1 MGRLVMSN
9 YQFAMKYYFAP
20 KTLETDEFQNREDVI
35 DYLNEQITQHLI
47 TAEGLQLSPADTQLV
62 GSLFHVVNDLE
73 RIGDHSENIVEIGS
87 TRKEDKISFSTKAE
101 HEIEDLAAR
110 VTQMLEK
117 SIHIV
122 DKQITDPEIISE
134 VEVLES
140 QVDDLS
146 VALADHHI
154 DRIKNKKCT
163 PKNGMLYLDM
173 LNNLERIADHA
184 DNLATSVSHGE
195 NKGARRVLW

>member
-1 MGRLVMSN
+1 M
-9 YQFAMKYYFAP
+9 
-20 KTLETDEFQNREDVI
+20 
-35 DYLNEQITQHLI
+35 HLI
-47 TAEGLQLSPADTQLV
+47 DVEGLHLNAADTQLV
-62 GSLFHVVNDLE
+62 GALFHVVNDLE
-73 RIGDHSENIVEIGS
+73 RIGDHSENIVEIGT
-87 TRKEDKISFSTKAE
+87 TRKEEKISFSAKAE
-101 HEIEDLAAR
+101 HEIEDLANR

-122 DKQITDPEIISE
+122 DKQITDPDIIRE
-134 VEVLES
+134 VELLES

-146 VALADHHI
+146 ISLADHHV

-184 DNLATSVSHGE
+184 DNLATSVPHANSKAE
-195 NKGARRVLW
+195 RRVLW

>member
-1 MGRLVMSN
+1 MRN
-9 YQFAMKYYFAP
+9 YHFAMQYYFAP
-20 KTLETDEFQNREDVI
+20 KELELEEFSNREEVI
-35 DYLNEQITQHLI
+35 DYLNEQITHYLI
-47 TAEGLQLSPADTQLV
+47 EAAGLRLNHTDTVLV

-73 RIGDHSENIVEIGS
+73 RIGDHSENIVEIGT
-87 TRKEDKISFSTKAE
+87 TRKQDKISFSSKAE
-101 HEIEDLAAR
+101 HEIEDLAGR

-122 DKQITDPEIISE
+122 DKQISDPDIISE

-146 VALADHHI
+146 VSLADHHM
-154 DRIKNKKCT
+154 DRVKNKKCT

-184 DNLATSVSHGE
+184 DNLASSVERKDRSSE
-195 NKGARRVLW
+195 RLLW